1 MGRRIIFTVTNDLA
15 FDQRMQ
21 RICGSVAAAGYAVTL
36 VGRLRNTSQAL
47 PNQPFKQVRL
57 RRLLFSKGKLF
68 YLEFN
73 LRLFLYL
80 LFTPADA
87 ICSIDLDTAIP
98 GIWAAKLRRKYHV
111 FDAHELFTHVPEV
124 ARRKNVQAL
133 WEWVQRYTFKHTD
146 ATYTVGPAIA
156 DYFTER
162 YGKPVSVVRNMPDAT
177 NGAQDSDKN
186 PTNRSEKNGGT
197 SSAMT
202 SSKGNRPDNPFLW
215 LSDKQFILYQGALN
229 EGRGLEMLIEAMKDI
244 PCELVLAG
252 EGDLSDALRRQVSQA
267 NLMDRVHFLGMIAP
281 HQLPLLTPLA
291 YMGFNVSE
299 NVGLSY
305 YLSLNNKF
313 FDYTQAQLP
322 SLVNPYPEY
331 TKLLAEFQVGLST
344 EARVDAIVSGANR
357 LLSDV
362 ALYRA
367 MKAACEAAAAQWQW
381 KNEVPQL
388 LKIYS
393 DLFDNNKNSANAL
406 PSH

>member
-1 MGRRIIFTVTNDLA
+1 
-15 FDQRMQ
+15 
-21 RICGSVAAAGYAVTL
+21 
-36 VGRLRNTSQAL
+36 
-47 PNQPFKQVRL
+47 L

-80 LFTPADA
+80 LFTPAHA
-87 ICSIDLDTAIP
+87 ICSIDLDTAMP

-146 ATYTVGPAIA
+146 AAYTVGPAIA

-162 YGKPVSVVRNMPDAT
+162 YGKPVSVVRNMPDA
-177 NGAQDSDKN
+177 NSADHSSDTSLAK
-186 PTNRSEKNGGT
+186 S
-197 SSAMT
+197 SSAGH
-202 SSKGNRPDNPFLW
+202 SPDNPFLW

-252 EGDLSDALRRQVSQA
+252 EGDLSDALRRQVSEA
-267 NLMDRVHFLGMIAP
+267 NLMHRVHFLGMIAP

-291 YMGFNVSE
+291 YLGFNVSE

-331 TKLLAEFQVGLST
+331 TKLLAEFQVGLPT

-367 MKAACEAAAAQWQW
+367 MKAACEAAAAQWKW

-393 DLFDNNKNSANAL
+393 DLFENNKKSANAL
-406 PSH
+406 PSR

>member
-21 RICGSVAAAGYAVTL
+21 RICGSMAAAGYAVTL

-47 PNQPFKQVRL
+47 PNQSFKQVRL

-87 ICSIDLDTAIP
+87 ICSIDLDTAMP

-146 ATYTVGPAIA
+146 AAYTVGPAIA

-162 YGKPVSVVRNMPDAT
+162 YGKPVSVVRNMPDA
-177 NGAQDSDKN
+177 NSAAHSSDTSLTK
-186 PTNRSEKNGGT
+186 S
-197 SSAMT
+197 SSA
-202 SSKGNRPDNPFLW
+202 GNSPDNPFLW

-252 EGDLSDALRRQVSQA
+252 EGDLSDALRRQVSEA
-267 NLMDRVHFLGMIAP
+267 NLMHRVHFLGMIAP

-291 YMGFNVSE
+291 YLGFNVSE

-331 TKLLAEFQVGLST
+331 TKLLAEFQVGLPT

-393 DLFDNNKNSANAL
+393 DLFENNKNSANAL
-406 PSH
+406 PSQ